1 MRLRLPGFYRATTVP
16 EALRSR
22 QCRVCRTPVDEPYDL
37 CYQCNKQP
45 SARKHLT
52 GFVTYAI
59 KDEQSGTEMHRY
71 KNKKQLPARQ
81 AQGNV
86 RLLLEHGLSHLHC
99 AEHLVGQP
107 VGAAAVVPSRSH
119 YQPGTPSM
127 LQRMCTLALPDG
139 MPLVDLRPTPG
150 STSDRRVR
158 GDAFEVVD
166 PPGASHVMLIDDTW
180 VSGATT
186 LSAVATLQASGAQQV
201 SVLVLARWLDP
212 TYEPTNQFLTTV
224 REHASRNPQDVWRN
238 PQDVCPFT
246 LDGSCPG

>member
-1 MRLRLPGFYRATTVP
+1 MTDLLPDYYRATTVP

-22 QCRVCRTPVDEPYDL
+22 QCRVCRAPVDKPHDL

-52 GFVTYAI
+52 GFVTYAF
-59 KDEQSGTEMHRY
+59 KGRQSGTEMHGY
-71 KNKKQLPARQ
+71 KNQRSPQ
-81 AQGNV
+81 AVSNV
-86 RLLLEHGLSHLHC
+86 SLLLNQGLSHMSC
-99 AEHLVGQP
+99 ASRLVGSA
-107 VGAAAVVPSRSH
+107 VGAVAVVPSRSH

-127 LQRMCTLALPDG
+127 LQRLCTRALPDG

-150 STSDRRVR
+150 STSDRLVR
-158 GDAFEVVD
+158 NDAFEVVD
-166 PPGASHVMLIDDTW
+166 PPDASHVMLIDDTW

-186 LSAVATLQASGAQQV
+186 LSAVKTLQASGAQQV
-201 SVLVLARWLDP
+201 SVLILARWLDP
-212 TYEPTNQFLTTV
+212 TYGPTNQFLTAM
-224 REHASRNPQDVWRN
+224 REHALHNPQDVWRN